1 MKGEKSYKAISDL
14 VNSKAYKGLDDREK
28 VKAITEAYDYANQ
41 KAKKAI
47 SNYKPDKW
55 VNKADEFGS
64 NVGSYLS
71 FRAEESGARKDNGGE
86 LSKEET
92 VDIIFDTAE
101 TDSEAWEMYLSKYDS
116 KTALEAERHGIDAKL
131 FITSIVEMDN
141 IKADYKPNG
150 KAVSGSRRAK
160 VERYL
165 NSVCDSY
172 KEYLFLLG
180 TEYESVKKEHD
191 YIMYFGK

>member
-1 MKGEKSYKAISDL
+1 MS
-14 VNSKAYKGLDDREK
+14 
-28 VKAITEAYDYANQ
+28 
-41 KAKKAI
+41 
-47 SNYKPDKW
+47 
-55 VNKADEFGS
+55 KADEFGS

-71 FRAEESGARKDNGGE
+71 FRAEESGVRKDNGGE

-92 VDIIFDTAE
+92 IDIIFDTAE
-101 TDSEAWEMYLSKYDS
+101 TDSEAWEMYFGKTDSWKWKMMYQDKYD
-116 KTALEAERHGIDAKL
+116 KETATEAKKHGIDAKL
-131 FITSIVEMDN
+131 FMTSIVEMDN

-180 TEYESVKKEHD
+180 TEYESVKKERD